1 MTLSRDS
8 LSGQNSPGRRSG
20 ARSSRAL
27 STIFKRLRKLD
38 REIGAIRDRASKLQC
53 LLVLTPARK
62 ELQALR
68 EKHAV
73 LDAKRREIRLLRKGT
88 LTAQ

>member
-8 LSGQNSPGRRSG
+8 LSGQNSLGRQSG

-27 STIFKRLRKLD
+27 STIFKQLRKLD
-38 REIGAIRDRASKLQC
+38 REITELDKTMAMYPWMMPKAKKKRAL
-53 LLVLTPARK
+53 
-62 ELQALR
+62 
-68 EKHAV
+68 
-73 LDAKRREIRLLRKGT
+73 LDAKRRDVRLLRKGT

>member
-8 LSGQNSPGRRSG
+8 LSGQNSLGRQSG

-27 STIFKRLRKLD
+27 STIFKQLRKLD
-38 REIGAIRDRASKLQC
+38 REIGEIDRYVRVHLGWVRMKPELIER
-53 LLVLTPARK
+53 RK
-62 ELQALR
+62 R
-68 EKHAV
+68 
-73 LDAKRREIRLLRKGT
+73 LDAKRRDVRLLRKGT